1 MPSWWPP
8 WGLVG
13 AQWDL
18 ERDRVVRAVASWG
31 SGSEACS
38 GPWGLGE
45 LGAAR
50 RVLEPGRGRLR
61 RARRSLGGGHGLG
74 GSVPR
79 LKRPAV
85 LPVPAGSRFY
95 AALLWGQA
103 RG

>member
-61 RARRSLGGGHGLG
+61 RARRSLG
-74 GSVPR
+74 
-79 LKRPAV
+79 
-85 LPVPAGSRFY
+85 AGTGWAGVSRV
-95 AALLWGQA
+95 
-103 RG
+103 